1 MVSLSTLLTI
11 YCLAV
16 HSHEH
21 PRHGL
26 PYQKIRSKPYPWSA
40 ADCNLF
46 EGECWKE
53 ARAAAQ
59 A

>member
-1 MVSLSTLLTI
+1 MVTLSTLLAI
-11 YCLAV
+11 YCMAV

-21 PRHGL
+21 VRHGL

-53 ARAAAQ
+53 ARAAQ